1 MECRFFDD
9 WIRNIDN
16 EMDKFSASLI
26 YFLWMFIDITS
37 DTKSNWANIFR
48 KIWQIFKDNV
58 CALNLA
64 LRFFIV
70 YFFSIQVCNAESTS
84 CGGVYE
90 LKKHYISSLNYWK
103 GERIKVVLRRWK
115 VEQDSLVLSLSC
127 YVEEVICNDWGL
139 KQFKLL
145 WPFVKPNLCF
155 YDKTEGKEID
165 NKFIRN
171 WTKG

>member
-70 YFFSIQVCNAESTS
+70 YFFRFKFAMLNPQV
-84 CGGVYE
+84 
-90 LKKHYISSLNYWK
+90 
-103 GERIKVVLRRWK
+103 
-115 VEQDSLVLSLSC
+115 
-127 YVEEVICNDWGL
+127 VEEFMNWKNITLARWIIE
-139 KQFKLL
+139 K
-145 WPFVKPNLCF
+145 VK
-155 YDKTEGKEID
+155 E
-165 NKFIRN
+165 
-171 WTKG
+171 